1 MRKQQIT
8 LKKPKSFTK
17 KKKIVLIAALAVVLV
32 GAGGVLA
39 WSKHHNDVASSDPDN
54 TKSSSNSVKPRPQN
68 SVDYSP
74 ATDDDNKAS
83 NEEKSKPTDN
93 GTIDNNE
100 SAGPTAGNFTVT
112 ITGANAD
119 NTNKLA
125 RVSSL
130 VNGITEGTCTVKFA
144 KSGQPA
150 VTASNQV
157 TLITNSY
164 ACPNFAIPYG
174 QFPTGGEWTVSL
186 TVVNNNK
193 QVTGQW
199 AGGPITINK

>member
-1 MRKQQIT
+1 MRRQQTT

-17 KKKIVLIAALAVVLV
+17 KKKAALIAALIILLV
-32 GAGGVLA
+32 GGGAAFA
-39 WSKHHNDVASSDPDN
+39 WSKHRNDVADSGN
-54 TKSSSNSVKPRPQN
+54 TKPSGNSTKIRPQN

-74 ATDDDNKAS
+74 ATDDDNKAIDQEKANPS
-83 NEEKSKPTDN
+83 NN

-100 SAGPTAGNFTVT
+100 SSGPTAGNFTVT

-130 VNGITEGTCTVKFA
+130 VNGITDGTCTVKFT
-144 KSGQPA
+144 KSGQTA
-150 VTASNQV
+150 VTATNQV
-157 TLITNSY
+157 ALITNSY
-164 ACPNFAIPYG
+164 ACPNFAIPYD

-186 TVVNNNK
+186 TVVSNNK

-199 AGGPITINK
+199 AGGPVTINK